1 MVNLNN
7 IQHKDPKSLFIRF
20 LLNNRNL
27 TRYQRA
33 EISKLI
39 EKDYEEIVST
49 IGKEEAKKI
58 KEGIAS
64 SPVFKPLFSNDK
76 PIFRFLHQFAE
87 ANALKF
93 TTHTWEKDI
102 ETQKFPYKDFD
113 DFKEKYT
120 PYLDDKWGN
129 EIVRLDKE
137 LWLCVKNFLL
147 NDDPNFHW
155 GEHQIRIGYNK
166 YLKLW
171 MDNHPTEQPFAMPL
185 SEFPEDY
192 IPSPIGRKVLSYFND
207 VVNLF
212 KQCIE
217 FRDDTLYDV
226 VRKQFKD
233 KNVNKEM
240 LATLQGVTFYTDTW
254 KVKESIRIISGN
266 MRPEYDEFEI
276 SCITE
281 NTKEAK
287 TIKLEILQVG
297 SFSNRDITDDKITAM
312 DKDCTMA
319 SLQTKLR
326 NLCSLAVESTF
337 KVKGEIKPLHINYL
351 TTDKNVPAM
360 FELNSDQCRGF
371 KYILTFNIYNN
382 E

>member
-1 MVNLNN
+1 MDNHNN
-7 IQHKDPKSLFIRF
+7 IQYKDPKSLFIKF
-20 LLNNRNL
+20 LLYNRNL
-27 TRYQRA
+27 TRFQRA

-39 EKDYEEIVST
+39 EKDYEDIVST
-49 IGKEEAKKI
+49 IGKKEAQKI
-58 KEGIAS
+58 KEGMAS
-64 SPVFKPLFSNDK
+64 LPVFKPLFSNDK

-93 TTHTWEKDI
+93 TTHTWEKDA
-102 ETQKFPYKDFD
+102 ETQKYPYKDFD
-113 DFKEKYT
+113 DFKTKYI
-120 PYLDDKWGN
+120 PYIEKWGN
-129 EIVRLDKE
+129 EIVKLDKE
-137 LWLCVKNFLL
+137 LWWCVNNFLL
-147 NDDPNFHW
+147 NEDPNFHW
-155 GEHQIRIGYNK
+155 GEHEIRVGYNK

-171 MDNHPTEQPFAMPL
+171 MDNNPSEQPFAMPL

-192 IPSPIGRKVLSYFND
+192 VPAPIGRKVLSNFND

-217 FRDDTLYDV
+217 FRDNTLYDV
-226 VRKQFKD
+226 VRKQFKG

-240 LATLQGVTFYTDTW
+240 LATLQGITFYTDTW
-254 KVKESIRIISGN
+254 KVKEAIRLIAGN
-266 MRPEYDEFEI
+266 MRSEFDEFEI

-281 NTKEAK
+281 NKKEAK

-297 SFSNRDITDDKITAM
+297 SFSNRDITDDKITAL

-337 KVKGEIKPLHINYL
+337 KVNGEIKPLHINYL
-351 TTDKNVPAM
+351 TTDKKAPAM
-360 FELNSDQCRGF
+360 LELGSNQCRGF